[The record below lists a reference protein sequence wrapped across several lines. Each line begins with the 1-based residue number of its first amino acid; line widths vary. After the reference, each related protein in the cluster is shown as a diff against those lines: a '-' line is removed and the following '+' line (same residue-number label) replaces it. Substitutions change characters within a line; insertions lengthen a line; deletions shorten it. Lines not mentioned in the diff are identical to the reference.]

1 MTGTAKTIQ
10 FIQRAG
16 RKAMML
22 MLALGVMCAISG
34 CTVSYKLN
42 GSALNY
48 DIYKTVSMSEFPI
61 RAALVYSPLQQTFE
75 NKLRDQIQSQTRL
88 SMRDNP
94 NTDLRLEGEI
104 TGYTLTPQA
113 VNDNAYASQT
123 RLTITV
129 RVKYIDNKNDKNS
142 TDQSFSAYHD
152 FSSDLLL
159 SDVQDQECET
169 ICEDLCTQIFNAT
182 FGNW

>member
-1 MTGTAKTIQ
+1 MTGTKTIQ
-10 FIQRAG
+10 SIQGAG
-16 RKAMML
+16 RKAIML
-22 MLALGVMCAISG
+22 LLVLAMICTLSG

-48 DIYKTVSMSEFPI
+48 DIYKTVSISEFPI
-61 RAALVYSPLQQTFE
+61 RTALVYSPLQQTFE
-75 NKLRDQIQSQTRL
+75 NKLRNQIQSQTRL
-88 SMRDNP
+88 NLVDNP

-129 RVKYIDNKNDKNS
+129 RVKYIDNKDDRKS

-152 FSSDLLL
+152 FDSNLLL
-159 SDVQDQECET
+159 TDVQDQECET
-169 ICEDLCTQIFNAT
+169 ICDDLCTQIFNAT